1 MEDLMMNQIRFA
13 YSIPMML
20 LLACGCQRME
30 ELDVPDPA
38 TTGKP
43 LVTATLESGADT
55 RTHLSA
61 PDAQGIYYPFWSE
74 KDNLAVYVDGLD
86 RADKYSLVSGA
97 GSSSGQFAG
106 TLYGSRKVALY
117 PYDDRSESG
126 LQGDVLHL
134 KLPAEQSYVEG
145 SFADGSYPMVAVSS
159 TDDLDFKNLCSV
171 LKVSLTGTADVQSIK
186 FVAHDSWI
194 AVSGPATVR
203 TDFQD
208 QPELVMADDGSNEV
222 TLRCGFITL
231 DPVRPTE
238 FFLVI
243 PPGTYRGG
251 FSLEVKT
258 FRGTVTRSTDADI
271 VFKRSQMRAIP
282 TFECVTDGEIDP
294 DDIPHNQI
302 WYASSNNAVFN
313 PPDGVFDRQ
322 IVSNTCSDGKGVIV
336 FDGPVTQVGKRAFYG
351 GSVTTVN
358 LPNSIET
365 IGDYA
370 FCYSDIT
377 SFHTPENL
385 TSVSEGAFYRC
396 DNLSRIYGRHA
407 SGDEKALVLN
417 GAMAGYALGALEAD
431 LVIPDGVKT
440 IPSRLFEYCDR
451 LETVEFPASV
461 TEVGRFA
468 FAYCSHLR
476 EFRGN
481 NEHVPD
487 GHAFINTGGAMVA
500 WAGSGLVD
508 YVIPPA
514 MNFFD
519 YTVFAN
525 NQTIRSLTFPALKIG
540 TYWFGDYFN
549 GCDNL
554 EFFYGEATTDDHH
567 GLIFWGNCLFSLTK
581 VLPADYTVPG
591 GNGITQVHHEI
602 ARSNSTVERLAFPDE
617 ITYIGSYAFAD
628 MTKIKSVRLPSAL
641 SSMGNDIF
649 YKTTCLDT
657 LYMRSFTPPSYEE
670 YYGSFA
676 HDGLVICVPEGFE
689 EQYKSASPWSDYAE
703 YIQGYHYDD
712 LPEPDYY
719 ISKDFSRN
727 GTVTR
732 LQKATRGNGIDIVLM
747 GDAFSDRQVAD
758 GTYRSV
764 MDKMAAA
771 FFSEEPYAT
780 CRDLFNVYAVDVVSA
795 TEGYDHAGQALSG
808 WFGNGT
814 QVGGNDVKCMD
825 YARQVVGDDRMNDVL
840 IIVAMNSPRYAG
852 TCYMYYPSEGDYG
865 SGTSVAYFPIGDDD
879 EGLAQ
884 LVHHEAGGH
893 GFAKL
898 DDEYAYEGEISQAE
912 IESKKSVATL
922 GWWKNIDFTSDP
934 DEVKWNRFLRDERYK
949 FDGLG
954 VFEGACTYSKGA
966 WRPTENSIMRY
977 NTGGY
982 NAPSREAIWY
992 RIHKLAYGESWQ
1004 YDYEEFVAYDA
1015 VNRKTSAGA
1024 VPSVGRRFD
1033 LNRAPTHPPVVIP
1046 RRWNEAPESVPS
1058 EAPRLR

>member
-1 MEDLMMNQIRFA
+1 MNKIRFA
-13 YSIPMML
+13 YSIPAML
-20 LLACGCQRME
+20 LLVCGCQRME
-30 ELDVPDPA
+30 ELEVPDPA
-38 TTGKP
+38 VTGKP

-55 RTHLSA
+55 RTYLSA
-61 PDAQGIYYPFWSE
+61 PDDQGIYYPFWSE
-74 KDNLAVYVDGLD
+74 KDYLAVYVNGLD

-106 TLYGSRKVALY
+106 TLYGTRRVALY
-117 PYDDRSESG
+117 PFDDRSESG
-126 LQGDVLHL
+126 LQGDILHL
-134 KLPAEQSYVEG
+134 NLPAVQTYAEG

-159 TDDLDFKNLCSV
+159 TDELNFKNLCSV
-171 LKVSLTGTADVQSIK
+171 LKVSLTGTADVQSVK
-186 FVAHDSWI
+186 FIAHDSWMP
-194 AVSGPATVR
+194 VSGPATVR

-208 QPELVMADDGSNEV
+208 LPELVMADDGSNEV
-222 TLRCGFITL
+222 TLRCGFVTL
-231 DPVRPTE
+231 DPERPTD

-251 FSLEVKT
+251 FSLEIKT
-258 FRGTVTRSTDADI
+258 FRGTITRSTDADI
-271 VFKRSQMRAIP
+271 VFERSQMRAIP
-282 TFECVTDGEIDP
+282 TFECVADGEIDP

-302 WYASSNNAVFN
+302 WYTSSNYQVFN
-313 PPDGVFDRQ
+313 PSGGVFDRQ
-322 IVSNTCSDGKGVIV
+322 IVSNTYSDGKGVIV
-336 FDGPVTQVGKRAFYG
+336 FDGPVTQVGKKAFYG
-351 GSVTTVN
+351 GRVTSVI

-370 FCYSDIT
+370 FAYSEMP

-385 TSVSEGAFYRC
+385 TTVSEGAFYSC
-396 DNLSRIYGRHA
+396 YNLSRIYGRHA
-407 SGDEKALVLN
+407 SGDEKALILDGTMV
-417 GAMAGYALGALEAD
+417 AYALGALDAD
-431 LVIPDGVKT
+431 LVIPDGVKV
-440 IPSRLFEYCDR
+440 IPSGLFRYCEN

-468 FAYCSHLR
+468 FASCPNLR

-508 YVIPPA
+508 YVIPPT
-514 MNFFD
+514 MSFFD

-525 NQTIRSLTFPALKIG
+525 NKTIRSLTFPALKIG
-540 TYWFGDYFN
+540 TYWFTDYFY

-554 EFFYGEATTDDHH
+554 EYFYGEGTTDDHH
-567 GLIFWGNCLFSLTK
+567 CLIVWGNCLFSLTK
-581 VLPADYTVPG
+581 VLPADYKVPG
-591 GNGITQVHHEI
+591 GYGITQVFYEI
-602 ARSNSTVERLAFPDE
+602 ARSNATVERLSFPDD
-617 ITYIGSYAFAD
+617 ITYIGSYSFAN
-628 MTKIKSVRLPSAL
+628 MPKIKSVRLPSAL
-641 SSMGNDIF
+641 SSMGNDLF
-649 YKTTCLDT
+649 DNTTCLDT

-670 YYGSFA
+670 NYGGFA

-689 EQYKSASPWSDYAE
+689 EQYKHAPTWSNYAE
-703 YIQGYHYDD
+703 YIRGYHYAD
-712 LPEPDYY
+712 LPQPDYY
-719 ISKDFSRN
+719 ISKDFSRD

-732 LQKATRGNGIDIVLM
+732 LQKATRGNGIDVVLM
-747 GDAFSDRQVAD
+747 GDAFSDRQIAD

-771 FFSEEPYAT
+771 FFSEEPYTT

-795 TEGYDHAGQALSG
+795 TEGYEHAGQALSG

-814 QVGGNDVKCMD
+814 QVGGNDTKCMD
-825 YARQVVGDDRMNDVL
+825 YARKVVGDDRMNDVL

-852 TCYMYYPSEGDYG
+852 TCYMYYPSGGDYG
-865 SGTSVAYFPIGDDD
+865 CGTSVAYFPIGDDD

-898 DDEYAYEGEISQAE
+898 DDEYSYDGEISQAE
-912 IESKKSVATL
+912 IEGKKNVGPL
-922 GWWKNIDFTSDP
+922 GWWKNVDFTSDP
-934 DEVKWNRFLRDERYK
+934 DEVKWTRFLRDERYK

-966 WRPTENSIMRY
+966 WRPTENSIMRH

-1024 VPSVGRRFD
+1024 APSVGRRFD

-1058 EAPRLR
+1058 EIPFLR

>member
-1 MEDLMMNQIRFA
+1 MNKIRFA
-13 YSIPMML
+13 YSIPAML
-20 LLACGCQRME
+20 LLVCGCQRME
-30 ELDVPDPA
+30 ELEVPDPA
-38 TTGKP
+38 VTGKP

-55 RTHLSA
+55 RTYLSA
-61 PDAQGIYYPFWSE
+61 PDDQGIYYPFWSE
-74 KDNLAVYVDGLD
+74 KDYLAVYVNGLD

-106 TLYGSRKVALY
+106 TLYGTRKVALY
-117 PYDDRSESG
+117 PFDDRSESG
-126 LQGDVLHL
+126 LQGDILHL
-134 KLPAEQSYVEG
+134 NLPAVQTYAEG

-159 TDDLDFKNLCSV
+159 TDELNFKNLCSV
-171 LKVSLTGTADVQSIK
+171 LKVSLTGTADVQSVK
-186 FVAHDSWI
+186 FIAHDSWMP
-194 AVSGPATVR
+194 VSGPATVR

-208 QPELVMADDGSNEV
+208 LPELVMADDGSNEV
-222 TLRCGFITL
+222 TLRCGFVTL
-231 DPVRPTE
+231 DPERPTD

-251 FSLEVKT
+251 FSLEIKT
-258 FRGTVTRSTDADI
+258 FRGTITRSTDADI
-271 VFKRSQMRAIP
+271 VFERSQMRAIP
-282 TFECVTDGEIDP
+282 TFECVADGEIDP

-302 WYASSNNAVFN
+302 WYTSSNYQVFN
-313 PPDGVFDRQ
+313 PSGGVFDRQ
-322 IVSNTCSDGKGVIV
+322 IVSNTYSDGKGVIV
-336 FDGPVTQVGKRAFYG
+336 FDGPVTQVGKKAFYG
-351 GSVTTVN
+351 GRVTSVI

-370 FCYSDIT
+370 FAYSEMP

-385 TSVSEGAFYRC
+385 TTVSEGAFYSC
-396 DNLSRIYGRHA
+396 YNLSRIYGRHA
-407 SGDEKALVLN
+407 SGDEKALILDGTMV
-417 GAMAGYALGALEAD
+417 AYALGALDAD
-431 LVIPDGVKT
+431 LVIPDGVKV
-440 IPSRLFEYCDR
+440 IPSGLFRYCEN

-468 FAYCSHLR
+468 FASCPNLR

-508 YVIPPA
+508 YVIPPT
-514 MNFFD
+514 MSFFD

-525 NQTIRSLTFPALKIG
+525 NKTIRSLTFPALKIG
-540 TYWFGDYFN
+540 TYWFTDYFY

-554 EFFYGEATTDDHH
+554 EYFYGEGTTDDHH
-567 GLIFWGNCLFSLTK
+567 CLIVWGNCLFSLTK
-581 VLPADYTVPG
+581 VLPADYKVPG
-591 GNGITQVHHEI
+591 GYGITQVFYEI
-602 ARSNSTVERLAFPDE
+602 ARSNATVERLSFPDD
-617 ITYIGSYAFAD
+617 ITYIGSYSFAN
-628 MTKIKSVRLPSAL
+628 MPKIKSVRLPSAL
-641 SSMGNDIF
+641 SSMGNDLF
-649 YKTTCLDT
+649 DNTTCLDT

-670 YYGSFA
+670 NYGGFA

-689 EQYKSASPWSDYAE
+689 EQYKHAPTWSNYAE
-703 YIQGYHYDD
+703 YIRGYHYAD
-712 LPEPDYY
+712 LPQPDYY
-719 ISKDFSRN
+719 ISKDFSRD

-732 LQKATRGNGIDIVLM
+732 LQKATRGNGIDVVLM
-747 GDAFSDRQVAD
+747 GDAFSDRQIAD

-771 FFSEEPYAT
+771 FFSEEPYTT

-795 TEGYDHAGQALSG
+795 TEGYEHAGQALSG

-814 QVGGNDVKCMD
+814 QVGGNDTKCMD
-825 YARQVVGDDRMNDVL
+825 YARKVVGDDRMNDVL

-852 TCYMYYPSEGDYG
+852 TCYMYYPSGGDYG
-865 SGTSVAYFPIGDDD
+865 CGTSVAYFPIGDDD

-898 DDEYAYEGEISQAE
+898 DDEYSYDGEISQAE
-912 IESKKSVATL
+912 IEGKKNVGPL
-922 GWWKNIDFTSDP
+922 GWWKNVDFTSDP
-934 DEVKWNRFLRDERYK
+934 DEVKWTRFLRDERYK

-966 WRPTENSIMRY
+966 WRPTENSIMRH

-1024 VPSVGRRFD
+1024 APSVGRRFD

-1058 EAPRLR
+1058 EIPFLR